1 MNLSFQMRVATTAAI
16 AITTAC
22 AATAQKA
29 EEPTHAADIRFFPT
43 NRKEEHGGPQLG
55 RSLRY

>member
-29 EEPTHAADIRFFPT
+29 EEPTYAAEIRFFPT
-43 NRKEEHGGPQLG
+43 NRSVCHN
-55 RSLRY
+55 